1 MGTGAITQYIDV
13 AQLALYV
20 FWLFFFGLVWYL
32 HRESK
37 REGYP
42 TVDSHNKSYSGGTL
56 WGIPDPKTYTLPHGQ
71 GTRTV
76 PREDPQYD
84 LAAKQAVNAPGF
96 PLSPTGNP
104 MKDGV
109 GPAAW
114 ALRPDAPDLT
124 HDHGTPRII
133 PMRVAKDWSVESR
146 DPDPRGRP
154 IYGVDGVQGGTVTD
168 LWIDMSEPHIRYLEI
183 QTEGSAAS
191 SPAPAAEGEEAPAA
205 AAPAG
210 RRVLIPMT
218 FARVKKNGDVHAKSV
233 CGKHFA
239 DAPGTANADFV
250 TLQEED
256 KISAYYGGG
265 YLYALADRTE
275 PYL

>member
-20 FWLFFFGLVWYL
+20 FWLFFFALVWYL

-42 TVDSHNKSYSGGTL
+42 TVDSHNKSYTGGTL
-56 WGIPDPKTYTLPHGQ
+56 WGLPDPKTYILPHGQ
-71 GTRTV
+71 GTRTA
-76 PREDPQYD
+76 PRADPQYD

-96 PLSPTGNP
+96 PLMPTGNP

-114 ALRPDAPDLT
+114 ATRPDSPDLT
-124 HDHGTPRII
+124 HDDGSPRII
-133 PMRVAKDWSVESR
+133 PMRVATDWSVESR

-154 IYGVDGVQGGTVTD
+154 VYGVDGVQGGTVS
-168 LWIDMSEPHIRYLEI
+168 LVSAEPHIRYLEI
-183 QTEGSAAS
+183 QTGASASAS
-191 SPAPAAEGEEAPAA
+191 PAAEGEEA
-205 AAPAG
+205 AAPSG
-210 RRVLIPMT
+210 RRVLMPMN

-239 DAPGTANADFV
+239 DAPGTANPDFV

-256 KISAYYGGG
+256 KIGAYYGGG
-265 YLYALADRTE
+265 YLYALEDRAE
-275 PYL
+275 PFL